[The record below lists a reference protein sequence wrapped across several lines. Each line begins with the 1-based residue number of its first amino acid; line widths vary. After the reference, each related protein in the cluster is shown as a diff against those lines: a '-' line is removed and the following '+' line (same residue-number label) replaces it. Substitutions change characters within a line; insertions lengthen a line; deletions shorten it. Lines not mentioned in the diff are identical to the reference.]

1 MVNLSS
7 YLFLSIIIYII
18 YLSTNHYILVYY
30 LSMYLSINVL
40 INLAVLSLTL
50 SISYIY
56 LYIFYIFIFIYTS
69 TIYLP
74 ISVSK
79 LSICLS
85 IYHSPC
91 IQHITLFKKC
101 NHFLT
106 ICHFILREKNPFLY
120 LYFLIQKIP
129 VNCPGLWMV

>member
-1 MVNLSS
+1 
-7 YLFLSIIIYII
+7 
-18 YLSTNHYILVYY
+18 
-30 LSMYLSINVL
+30 MYLSINVL
-40 INLAVLSLTL
+40 INLTVLSLTL

-106 ICHFILREKNPFLY
+106 ICPFYFKGKKSFFIPIFPTTENSCKLSRIMDG
-120 LYFLIQKIP
+120 LIKKSP
-129 VNCPGLWMV
+129 LCV

>member
-18 YLSTNHYILVYY
+18 YLSTNHYIYY

-40 INLAVLSLTL
+40 INLTVLSLTL

-56 LYIFYIFIFIYTS
+56 LHIYFLYIFIFIYTS

-74 ISVSK
+74 ISVCK

-106 ICHFILREKNPFLY
+106 ICPFYFKGKKSFFIPIFPTTENLNLKEELG
-120 LYFLIQKIP
+120 I
-129 VNCPGLWMV
+129 

>member
-18 YLSTNHYILVYY
+18 YLSTNHYIYY

-40 INLAVLSLTL
+40 INLTVLSLTL

-106 ICHFILREKNPFLY
+106 ICPFYFKGKKSFFIPIFPTTENLNLKEELG
-120 LYFLIQKIP
+120 I
-129 VNCPGLWMV
+129 